1 MCVVDVRMCHIY
13 ILLIQPI
20 NCCHCHGYQ
29 SLLSLFICDV
39 IISQIVDSNADDHI
53 ICFPDTLSDSAAGA
67 TLQLKDDIVP
77 YYLRPKDPVV
87 GRASTEQLLVAAT
100 GRPVTHSD
108 IVAAVGTLGGTPF
121 RIHSRYAQN
130 HPITI
135 TVTITNTPSS

>member
-1 MCVVDVRMCHIY
+1 MNSDFDER
-13 ILLIQPI
+13 
-20 NCCHCHGYQ
+20 
-29 SLLSLFICDV
+29 S
-39 IISQIVDSNADDHI
+39 
-53 ICFPDTLSDSAAGA
+53 ICFSDTLSDSAAGA
-67 TLQLKDDIVP
+67 ALQDDIVP

-130 HPITI
+130 NLITI
-135 TVTITNTPSS
+135 TDISSSSVISDQ